1 MAKDYIKIDVQ
12 KNGASEASTL
22 WQAIRELRQAYESLT
37 RVKAKMFHNFD
48 GADVTQLETL
58 FGLPTGSGQTVLD
71 LVNGSVGAMEGDF
84 QNNNCKQLTEKVG

>member
-1 MAKDYIKIDVQ
+1 
-12 KNGASEASTL
+12 
-22 WQAIRELRQAYESLT
+22 
-37 RVKAKMFHNFD
+37 MFHNFD